1 MGIPYSYSSELPARC
16 LKLID
21 VLWTEV
27 NKVSNGDGLGPLTS
41 TFLLSMAMP
50 MIVLPIERIA
60 LKPGNKSSYIDDS
73 EFDLELSK
81 KFRDAYKLGR
91 LADAPFIEKDVWR
104 FAKWE
109 KVEDPLNLAKDFP
122 QELGEHLES
131 VQAVKDGNGMQ
142 LSEWAACLRNA
153 LAHGGVAYLDET
165 GRHEKGKSAKMF
177 AFFSG
182 IYEKNGSN
190 KDKLLRIN
198 VLRIT
203 EESFRDFLGL
213 WVGWLLEKNLIVRLA
228 A

>member
-41 TFLLSMAMP
+41 TFLLAVAMP

-73 EFDLELSK
+73 EFELELSK
-81 KFRDAYKLGR
+81 KFRHAYKLNC
-91 LADAPFIEKDVWR
+91 LADAPFIEKDAWR

-109 KVEDPLNLAKDFP
+109 KVEDPLNMAKEFP
-122 QELGEHLES
+122 QELWDRLES
-131 VQAVKDGNGMQ
+131 VQATKDGSKMQ

-153 LAHGGVAYLDET
+153 IAHGGGAYLDET
-165 GRHEKGKSAKMF
+165 GRQERGNSTKMF

-182 IYEKNGSN
+182 IYERNGSN
-190 KDKLLRIN
+190 KDKLLRVN

-203 EESFRDFLGL
+203 EESFRNFLGL
-213 WVGWLLEKNLIVRLA
+213 WVNWLLDKNFIIRMA
-228 A
+228 D